1 MLARLLTLLTT
12 GEVSILKRRI
22 MVSSIAYGL
31 AGIFGLFGLVFLV
44 MAGFMWTAEQIGPMA
59 AAIYFGLG
67 FFGLVVLTLI
77 GLRIA
82 SALLRRAQ
90 RRKLAADRN
99 MVAGASAMAMLPT
112 LMSKKGGFSAAMV
125 TLAGFAGYMAWR
137 EYERRSN
144 HRR

>member
-99 MVAGASAMAMLPT
+99 HGRWRFRHGDAADADEQEGRLQCRNGHT
-112 LMSKKGGFSAAMV
+112 GGLCRLHG
-125 TLAGFAGYMAWR
+125 LA
-137 EYERRSN
+137 
-144 HRR
+144 